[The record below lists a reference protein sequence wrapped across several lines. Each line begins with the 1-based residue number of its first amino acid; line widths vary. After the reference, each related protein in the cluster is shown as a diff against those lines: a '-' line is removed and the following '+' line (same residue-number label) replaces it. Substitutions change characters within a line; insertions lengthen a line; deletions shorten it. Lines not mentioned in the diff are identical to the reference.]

1 MKKTIK
7 SLLAIAVAAL
17 TFHSCADVPAPYQI
31 PDSGGSGGN
40 LPEGVIFKQVF
51 SSDKGDFIIKNLS
64 LAEGLSGSDIWTT
77 GASYI
82 KATTYLQLSGETAKK
97 NHNADSWLISPKVS
111 LKDMTTAYVIL
122 NHSTG
127 YLNGAKPATCLK
139 VMVSDNYTDGAAIN
153 VDDWKDI
160 EIDNWY
166 TGTSFEFVNG
176 NGDLKDFIGKE
187 NVHVALRYIGTES
200 TSPTWEI
207 SSLTIA
213 DTPVKPE
220 EKEMPKDLTGKG
232 TPEDPYTVADA
243 HKIIDVFGSSESP
256 EVYVKGKVVS
266 REFSSQH
273 SSMTYFISDTGSEDN
288 KLEVYGGKYFNKQGF
303 TSESQLNVGDVVIVV
318 GKLVNYQG
326 KTREF
331 TNGNYIYMLNG
342 QTSGGEVDPQ
352 PQPVDPTGENLLA
365 NGDFELWTSGLP
377 DNWKST
383 TTASNATLTQST
395 DTHSGSYAVKIAH
408 DAAANKRM
416 AYKEIT
422 LKAGTYLLAFYV
434 KGSDGTASVRPG
446 YTNIL
451 ENGKAN
457 STYTY
462 GDYVNDI
469 PQNEWKL
476 VNHTFTLA
484 SETKLNLVIMVPKNS
499 ASDPLVDDVTLTTSD
514 GGMADGGQTEPVD
527 PVDPQPTGSSYLNE
541 SFANGQ
547 GAFTI
552 EDKTQLTGIWTAGSY
567 GSDKYMQATS
577 FLQLTGET
585 KKTNHDAESWL
596 ISPEIDL
603 SNASAPLLTFNQV
616 INKYFG
622 TIADEAMVY
631 LQKNGGTWTKLP
643 MTYPA
648 KPSSTFSK
656 FTDNGAAVSI
666 NLSEYK
672 GSKIRIA
679 FVYIGKSAT
688 AGTWEVKDVKVA
700 EAAQ

>member
-17 TFHSCADVPAPYQI
+17 TFHSCADVPEPYQI
-31 PDSGGSGGN
+31 PDGGGSGGN
-40 LPEGVIFKQVF
+40 LPEGTIFKQVF

-64 LAEGLSGSDIWTT
+64 MAEGLSGSDIWTT
-77 GASYI
+77 GASYL

-97 NHNADSWLISPKVS
+97 NHNADSWFISPRFS

-166 TGTSFEFVNG
+166 TGTSFEFVDG

-207 SSLTIA
+207 ASLTIA
-213 DTPVKPE
+213 DTPQKAE
-220 EKEMPKDLTGKG
+220 EKQMPTDLTGKG
-232 TPEDPYTVADA
+232 TPEEPYTVADA

-273 SSMTYFISDTGSEDN
+273 SSMTYFISDDGTTNGQ
-288 KLEVYGGKYFNKQGF
+288 LEVYGGKYFNKQGF
-303 TSESQLNVGDVVIVV
+303 TSESQLNVGDEVIVV

-342 QTSGGEVDPQ
+342 ETDGGEVEPQ

-365 NGDFELWTSGLP
+365 NGDFELWTGGLP
-377 DNWKST
+377 DNWKSS
-383 TTASNATLTQST
+383 TTASNATLSQST
-395 DTHSGSYAVKIAH
+395 DAHTGSYAVKIAH
-408 DAAANKRM
+408 DASANKRM

-422 LKAGTYLLAFYV
+422 LKAGTYLLTFYV
-434 KGSDGTASVRPG
+434 KGSDGTTSVRPG

-469 PQNEWKL
+469 TTEWQL

-484 SETKLNLVIMVPKNS
+484 NETKLNLVIMVPKNA
-499 ASDPLVDDVTLTTSD
+499 ASDPLIDDVTLTTSD
-514 GGMADGGQTEPVD
+514 GGLADGGQTEPVD
-527 PVDPQPTGSSYLNE
+527 PSVDPQPTSGFEAGKYFMVFKSGNTYKVAKPIDEASVKKGYGYIYMEDATLDNGVLSSSEANLFTFSAVTGGYAIQDSNNVYYYSKGTYK
-541 SFANGQ
+541 SFQLATTVPSDLGAWTVEINANGT
-547 GAFTI
+547 ASI
-552 EDKTQLTGIWTAGSY
+552 KHSVTGFGIFHTVYQSK
-567 GSDKYMQATS
+567 DE
-577 FLQLTGET
+577 LQPTTTGD
-585 KKTNHDAESWL
+585 N
-596 ISPEIDL
+596 
-603 SNASAPLLTFNQV
+603 
-616 INKYFG
+616 
-622 TIADEAMVY
+622 VY
-631 LQKNGGTWTKLP
+631 LVKQGERI
-643 MTYPA
+643 
-648 KPSSTFSK
+648 TF
-656 FTDNGAAVSI
+656 
-666 NLSEYK
+666 
-672 GSKIRIA
+672 
-679 FVYIGKSAT
+679 
-688 AGTWEVKDVKVA
+688 
-700 EAAQ
+700 

>member
-97 NHNADSWLISPKVS
+97 NHHADSWLISPKVS

-514 GGMADGGQTEPVD
+514 GGMADGGQGGGSSESISLTNGDFETWANGL
-527 PVDPQPTGSSYLNE
+527 PTGWKSAS
-541 SFANGQ
+541 
-547 GAFTI
+547 
-552 EDKTQLTGIWTAGSY
+552 TASTATLEQSTDAHGGSY
-567 GSDKYMQATS
+567 SCIVKGDEGTNKRLATQEITLPAGTYVFSAWVKASTSDASQARLGYVPIGADGKAGTYIYANYVNLSTS
-577 FLQLTGET
+577 WQQFSHEFTLDSEKKVCLVIMNPKKSNYSSGKDILVDDATLT
-585 KKTNHDAESWL
+585 KK
-596 ISPEIDL
+596 
-603 SNASAPLLTFNQV
+603 
-616 INKYFG
+616 
-622 TIADEAMVY
+622 
-631 LQKNGGTWTKLP
+631 
-643 MTYPA
+643 
-648 KPSSTFSK
+648 
-656 FTDNGAAVSI
+656 
-666 NLSEYK
+666 
-672 GSKIRIA
+672 
-679 FVYIGKSAT
+679 
-688 AGTWEVKDVKVA
+688 
-700 EAAQ
+700 